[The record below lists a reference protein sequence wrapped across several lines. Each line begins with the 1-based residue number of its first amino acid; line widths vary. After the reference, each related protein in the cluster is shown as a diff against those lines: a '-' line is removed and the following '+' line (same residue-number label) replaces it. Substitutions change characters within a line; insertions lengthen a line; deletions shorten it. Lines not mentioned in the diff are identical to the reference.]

1 MTMPIHVP
9 VTRQVWRYLGDRD
22 VQYAA
27 LVTLLGLVLSAGVLW
42 LGYFIHVCRVA
53 AHSPRRLP
61 QRMTVLVFGHQLH
74 DDLPQRDYQWRLR
87 RVLSLVR
94 KQQVDRVLLLGGYSG
109 GTRSEAA
116 AGAAWLLQ
124 HGLPAGVRVE
134 LEQESVDSLENLRQA
149 RTLLRLRAA
158 GATLPAVALLSSRYH
173 LARCQSLARRL
184 GFLCVPIAAEPIL
197 PLDAR
202 YVSALVKEATY
213 LMWIDVGVRWALL
226 TGNDRMS
233 SRLR

>member
-1 MTMPIHVP
+1 MSMSVHVP
-9 VTRQVWRYLGDRD
+9 ATRQVWRYLGDRD

-42 LGYFIHVCRVA
+42 LAYFIHVCRVA
-53 AHSPRRLP
+53 ARSPRRLP
-61 QRMTVLVFGHQLH
+61 KHMTLLVFGHQLR

-94 KQQVDRVLLLGGYSG
+94 HQQVNRVLLLGGYSG
-109 GTRSEAA
+109 GTQSEAS
-116 AGAAWLLQ
+116 AGAAWLQQ
-124 HGLPAGVRVE
+124 HGLPSGVQVE

-149 RTLLRLRAA
+149 RCLLRLQAVSA
-158 GATLPAVALLSSRYH
+158 ILPPVALLSSRYH

-184 GFLCVPIAAEPIL
+184 GFSCVPIAAEPVL

-213 LMWIDVGVRWALL
+213 LMWIDVGMWWARL
-226 TGNDRMS
+226 TGNERMR